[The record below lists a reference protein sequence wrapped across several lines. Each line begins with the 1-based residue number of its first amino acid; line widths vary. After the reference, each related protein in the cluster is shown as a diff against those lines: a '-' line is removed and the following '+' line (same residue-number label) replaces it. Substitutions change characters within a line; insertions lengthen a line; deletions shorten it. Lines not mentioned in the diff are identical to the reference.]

1 MKYKGFVIEPVYFA
15 GSDFTIKNGIVK
27 PRKQTK
33 KDIEYYNIIDP
44 TEDEFRHGAEF
55 TIAECKQRIDGL
67 LSSLG
72 WKRNKETV

>member
-1 MKYKGFVIEPVYFA
+1 MKYKGFLIEPVYFV
-15 GSDFTIKNGIVK
+15 GSDFTVKNGIVK

-33 KDIEYYNIIDP
+33 KDVEYYNIIDP
-44 TEDEFRHGAEF
+44 IADEFRHGAEF
-55 TIAECKQRIDGL
+55 TIAECKQRIDDL